1 MARTY
6 SLNARRQL
14 HATVSDD
21 PPLVLLEITH
31 VDLPDPVR
39 VVGDSQ
45 DLMSNGAL
53 FIGTRFRVRLP
64 DDTQGQQ
71 PRAELSVDN
80 IGRELMQW
88 IEQSAGGRNA
98 KVRFMQVLRSN
109 PDNIEWEIS
118 MYLNNIKAS
127 VAEVSGELGFPRLL
141 DVPAVQLRADPQTMP
156 GIF

>member
-1 MARTY
+1 MSRTY
-6 SLNARRQL
+6 SLTARRQL
-14 HATVSDD
+14 HTTSADD

-31 VDLPDPVR
+31 ANLTTPVR

-45 DLMSNGAL
+45 DLTHLGNVFVAMG
-53 FIGTRFRVRLP
+53 FRVRLP
-64 DDTQGQQ
+64 DESQGAQ
-71 PRAELSVDN
+71 PRAELAVDN

-98 KVRFMQVLRSN
+98 RVRLMQVLRSH
-109 PDNIEWEIS
+109 PDNVEWEIS
-118 MYLNNIKAS
+118 MYLNNIKATQ
-127 VAEVSGELGFPRLL
+127 AEVSGELGFPRLL

>member
-1 MARTY
+1 MPRTY

-14 HATVSDD
+14 HATASDD

-31 VDLPDPVR
+31 ADLPQPIR

-45 DLMSNGAL
+45 DIVTNGHVFA
-53 FIGTRFRVRLP
+53 GMGFRVRLP
-64 DDTQGQQ
+64 DETQGQQ
-71 PRAELSVDN
+71 PRAELAVDN

-98 KVRFMQVLRSN
+98 KVRFMQVLRSA
-109 PDNIEWEIS
+109 PDNVEWEIS
-118 MYLNNIKAS
+118 MYLNNLKCTAG
-127 VAEVSGELGFPRLL
+127 EVVGELGFPRLL
-141 DVPAVQLRADPQTMP
+141 DMPAVSMRADPQTMP